1 MRITYI
7 LDTFGGGGKERRCLQ
22 IIQGLNAIGITD
34 IQVVL
39 INNRIEYKDLYK
51 TTAKIEII
59 DRKNKKLNQLQTVKA
74 LYDLLK
80 QFQPDIVQ
88 AWGLMSAGSVLFSKA
103 FLKFKFVT
111 SYVAD
116 VIPPEG
122 INKCINM
129 LCNIVCQR
137 IISNSEAGLIAY
149 KSPASKSIVIH
160 NGFNEI
166 RYCSKINKT
175 HKKNELNI
183 NTKFVIAMVATFW
196 ETKNWQ
202 LFFDMSKII
211 VNRRKDITFLAV
223 GSGPQWE
230 FFNSQI
236 NEEESSLIKMLGR
249 RDDVDELYQ
258 ICDATVLFSTFGEAL
273 SNSIL
278 ESMAWG
284 VPVIASD
291 GGGTPEIITNGQN
304 GILINLQSAE
314 AVANIL
320 TELLDDG
327 KRLSSMGKEAL
338 RKVKA
343 SFLSER
349 MTNKYMQLY
358 YELINYE
365 QDI

>member
-1 MRITYI
+1 
-7 LDTFGGGGKERRCLQ
+7 
-22 IIQGLNAIGITD
+22 
-34 IQVVL
+34 
-39 INNRIEYKDLYK
+39 
-51 TTAKIEII
+51 
-59 DRKNKKLNQLQTVKA
+59 
-74 LYDLLK
+74 
-80 QFQPDIVQ
+80 
-88 AWGLMSAGSVLFSKA
+88 
-103 FLKFKFVT
+103 
-111 SYVAD
+111 
-116 VIPPEG
+116 
-122 INKCINM
+122 M
-129 LCNIVCQR
+129 LCNIFCQR

-166 RYCSKINKT
+166 RYCNKINKT

-183 NTKFVIAMVATFW
+183 NTKYVVAMVATFW

-320 TELLDDG
+320 TELLDDR

-343 SFLSER
+343 GFLSER

-358 YELINYE
+358 YELINYA
-365 QDI
+365 QDL